1 MATGHLC
8 GRIRA
13 TKRVRSASQ
22 LSAYRPSSRRSSPT
36 WRARAFKPS
45 QRVPASRPYVTTTR
59 LSTMTITTSEPRAA
73 WTRFVTIVSATDGWT
88 WSSYRLDNGHCA
100 SAAKNSGEKQVVAS
114 QRKAKARACEQGK
127 RDQFPQAWRH
137 TLLLISQKCAFL
149 LRNVVANYPFE
160 RPRPALPV
168 TQCYP
173 R

>member
-1 MATGHLC
+1 M
-8 GRIRA
+8 RRA
-13 TKRVRSASQ
+13 LVASIMVIA
-22 LSAYRPSSRRSSPT
+22 LAPPKT
-36 WRARAFKPS
+36 AGK
-45 QRVPASRPYVTTTR
+45 
-59 LSTMTITTSEPRAA
+59 
-73 WTRFVTIVSATDGWT
+73 
-88 WSSYRLDNGHCA
+88 
-100 SAAKNSGEKQVVAS
+100 KQVVAS

-160 RPRPALPV
+160 RPRPVLPV